1 MTSPRRKQNG
11 FTLIELVISITLLV
25 IIMSICYSSLSGIIR
40 AKSTLDDGR
49 DASALAN
56 AVLTRMTRELQ
67 LATSGLPLL
76 APANAP
82 KKGYSSTICM
92 IGDEKKVG
100 GNSNDQITFL
110 AQEGGQYLPD
120 GGTHAGIVQITYRV
134 EQDPDARAGSRRDQ
148 SYYLVREE
156 VPYYVRPLEKAYKK
170 AMIFPI
176 TKSLVE
182 LQFRYFSDDSQSWVK
197 SWGKDPN
204 IRLPKMVEF
213 TIGIKSPQG
222 VVRRYTTTV
231 PLRTAEQ

>member
-1 MTSPRRKQNG
+1 VRNLHRRRSG
-11 FTLIELVISITLLV
+11 FTLIELVIALALLA
-25 IIMSICYSSLSGIIR
+25 IIMSVCYSSLSGIIR
-40 AKSTLDDGR
+40 TKNALDDSR
-49 DASALAN
+49 DATALAN

-67 LATSGLPLL
+67 LATSGVSLL
-76 APANAP
+76 APANDL
-82 KKGYSSTICM
+82 KKPYPSTINM
-92 IGDEKKVG
+92 IGEEKKVG
-100 GNSNDQITFL
+100 GRSNDRITFV

-120 GGTHAGIVQITYRV
+120 GGTHAGIVQISYRV
-134 EQDPDARAGSRRDQ
+134 EQDPEMRSGSRRDE
-148 SYYLVREE
+148 SYYLIREE
-156 VPYYVRPLEKAYKK
+156 IPYFVRPLEKAYKK

-182 LQFRYFSDDSQSWVK
+182 LQFRYFSEDSESWVN

-213 TIGIKSPQG
+213 TVGIKSPQG